1 MHGAGLRQRQACA
14 QSEPLRRRVDPN
26 QKVEI
31 AALAEDDEGR
41 RDIIPLSRD
50 AVG

>member
-1 MHGAGLRQRQACA
+1 MHGAGLRQRQPCA
-14 QSEPLRRRVDPN
+14 QSEPLCRRVDPN

-31 AALAEDDEGR
+31 AAFAEDDEGR
-41 RDIIPLSRD
+41 SDIIPLPRN